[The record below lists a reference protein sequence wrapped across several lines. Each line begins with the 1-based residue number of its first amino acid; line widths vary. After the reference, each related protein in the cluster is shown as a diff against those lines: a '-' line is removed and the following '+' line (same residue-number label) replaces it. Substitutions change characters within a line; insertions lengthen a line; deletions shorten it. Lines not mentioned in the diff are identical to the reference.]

1 MTTYELYINDIL
13 CDLSSDDVVTLL
25 YQSPI
30 FSSLDSIQSNRSY
43 NIGLPPT
50 PTNMQAIG
58 QAARPDVDA
67 DAPYVRLPAAL
78 YQDGVPLFT
87 QGFAVV
93 TDIADTIN
101 VTLTWGNADNFQ
113 PLFDS
118 DLRDLGPQ
126 LEEAGDGHIEWN
138 ENTTILEKSTPPSGA
153 LPIYPD
159 VAFWGIDFGMG
170 LSNPK
175 YLHPAIDV
183 WRILN
188 AIQQAHEITIEDY
201 QRLYGRLELSPII
214 PLVSKNGDNKI
225 NPAFYSDNMEI
236 IDPRIGSVK
245 LNGRDQANIVSGT
258 SDIDVSEMS
267 AVRIKMTGND
277 GDSIRIYAPGTAVGN
292 AAVRLYVFGFDNDT
306 MTGRPIYSQGAS
318 VSDGYANLSAF
329 DETVDVKDYDHIY
342 IQISPEPGLSV
353 QAIYAVFEVWGDYP
367 NLTVIFPD
375 KFPIA
380 PNLPD
385 ISQGDFILA
394 LMSMN
399 GLFAYADKNSPN
411 TIKLISIDDIIA
423 NVQNNDI
430 IDWSDRVIL
439 NDIHRVDMP
448 DASVFTIDDL
458 AQSNILDYDNDDD
471 MKTDTHGTITIRNEN
486 IEKEAELVS
495 LPFSAS
501 ENITTSG
508 VNCALIPI
516 YEDDGKGG
524 ANYSECSPRIL
535 AWKDDQTY
543 NSSAICTGRFDPW
556 MKFGGEEGI
565 VKARYASYQ
574 KVVDRLRLIT
584 VRAKLT
590 SLDLYNLDYTKPVY
604 IAQFGQ
610 IFAIYSVETGEYGI
624 CDCQLLKLKVDGVVP
639 VHYYLYLD
647 GQNADQSKTDI
658 TSAGTPIT
666 YSVQSN
672 GTPYVVSKDN
682 RLTVTL
688 QTAEDGT
695 ILLTINVPQNT
706 SDADIDY
713 DPVILGVSEAY
724 WVSRKVSISQLRAG
738 YGVNLLKDS
747 ESITFDLEG
756 GVWGRYNSVATE
768 TFGGYKC
775 AVVRDPVLRVLNGA
789 FCLLGKYDDNHITE
803 GSYYTASAY
812 VWANEPVGIRIGL
825 ENSEGFVFI
834 IDSTMTGKWI
844 RLSSYQKAVKDNPAF
859 VLYANPTTSTTVVAF
874 RMAQLERGD
883 KLTEWKESIA
893 DKYYLSLDGIHG
905 DVTLQA
911 RDVVEQLRV
920 AYNTNGTLQL
930 SNSGDVIG
938 ATEVDGAY
946 INIYTRE
953 NTSPEQ
959 RTGTVT
965 LTLQEAPSIVRK
977 IVVIQSGVTTY
988 TPSVTFS
995 QALPWNS
1002 ESALLSMTNNGD
1014 VDLQVISIPDWFLY
1028 TAVPHDLAQGED
1040 FAFGISQNTTGEL
1053 RSGTVGMRYQDATGQ
1068 YVDYTVQVQQAAAE
1082 RMVIIDVHSCG
1093 VYAGD
1098 SMGVSFELGPAA
1110 IYASGTFTVGDD
1122 LTIRVSFK
1130 DLSSMLNEDLENY
1143 AGERLYIESMENGEY
1158 WEGTV
1163 PDSGNIEAELV

>member
-13 CDLSSDDVVTLL
+13 CDLSSDEVVTLL

-118 DLRDLGPQ
+118 NLRDLGPQ

-153 LPIYPD
+153 LPIYPS

-201 QRLYGRLELSPII
+201 QRLYGSLELSPII

-385 ISQGDFILA
+385 MSQGDFILA

-430 IDWSDRVIL
+430 IDWSDRIIL
-439 NDIHRVDMP
+439 NDTHRVDMP
-448 DASVFTIDDL
+448 DASAFTIDDL

-471 MKTDTHGTITIRNEN
+471 VKTDTHGTITIRNEN
-486 IEKEAELVS
+486 IEKETELVE

-590 SLDLYNLDYTKPVY
+590 ALDLYNLDYTKPVY

-639 VHYYLYLD
+639 VHYYLLIGGNSSD
-647 GQNADQSKTDI
+647 FSIDAVA
-658 TSAGTPIT
+658 AGAEFA
-666 YSVQSN
+666 YSVETN
-672 GTPYVVSKDN
+672 GTPYIVSYDS
-682 RLTVTL
+682 RLTVSLNSEADTWEL
-688 QTAEDGT
+688 S
-695 ILLTINVPQNT
+695 IYVPENT
-706 SDADIDY
+706 SDAGIDY
-713 DPVILGVSEAY
+713 NPVILGISEDVS
-724 WVSRKVSISQLRAG
+724 VRRRIIISQQGKEYYL
-738 YGVNLLKDS
+738 
-747 ESITFDLEG
+747 T
-756 GVWGRYNSVATE
+756 
-768 TFGGYKC
+768 
-775 AVVRDPVLRVLNGA
+775 LNGSI
-789 FCLLGKYDDNHITE
+789 DDI
-803 GSYYTASAY
+803 
-812 VWANEPVGIRIGL
+812 
-825 ENSEGFVFI
+825 
-834 IDSTMTGKWI
+834 
-844 RLSSYQKAVKDNPAF
+844 
-859 VLYANPTTSTTVVAF
+859 
-874 RMAQLERGD
+874 
-883 KLTEWKESIA
+883 
-893 DKYYLSLDGIHG
+893 SLDTNAAAG
-905 DVTLQA
+905 
-911 RDVVEQLRV
+911 RLRV
-920 AYNTNGTLQL
+920 AYSTNGTPEY
-930 SNSGDVIG
+930 SISVPDDVMDAEID
-938 ATEVDGAY
+938 ATY
-946 INIYTRE
+946 INIYTTA
-953 NTSPEQ
+953 NTSSEQ
-959 RTGTVT
+959 RAGTVT
-965 LTLQEAPSIVRK
+965 VYLNEAPSIARK
-977 IVVIQSGVTTY
+977 IVVIQSGFTTY
-988 TPSVTFS
+988 HPSVTFS
-995 QALPWNS
+995 QTLPWDS

-1053 RSGTVGMRYQDATGQ
+1053 RSGTVGMRYQDSIGQ
-1068 YVDYTVQVQQAAAE
+1068 YVDYNVEVSQKWTNA
-1082 RMVIIDVHSCG
+1082 RMVIIDASIEPSL
-1093 VYAGD
+1093 AGQN
-1098 SMGVSFELGPAA
+1098 VIASFEVIGDGATGEGSVQIANNNTISLTFEQVSSYLG
-1110 IYASGTFTVGDD
+1110 IEGLEYCDGDTLYVMLTDEGFSGDATIPETGDIHIV
-1122 LTIRVSFK
+1122 LK
-1130 DLSSMLNEDLENY
+1130 
-1143 AGERLYIESMENGEY
+1143 
-1158 WEGTV
+1158 
-1163 PDSGNIEAELV
+1163 

>member
-13 CDLSSDDVVTLL
+13 CDLSSDEVITLL

-43 NIGLPPT
+43 NIALPPT
-50 PTNMQAIG
+50 PTNMRAIG

-113 PLFDS
+113 PLFDAN
-118 DLRDLGPQ
+118 LRDLGPQ
-126 LEEAGDGHIEWN
+126 LEAAGEDYIEWN
-138 ENTTILEKSTPPSGA
+138 EDSAILKKGSAPSGSVVS
-153 LPIYPD
+153 YPS

-183 WRILN
+183 WRILYS
-188 AIQQAHEITIEDY
+188 IQQAHGITIEDY
-201 QRLYGRLELSPII
+201 QRLYGTLTLPPIV
-214 PLVSKNGDNKI
+214 PLVSKNTGEEGAKI
-225 NPAFYSDNMEI
+225 EATRSSTSFFRNEI
-236 IDPRIGSVK
+236 TPYGFSYDKHGLYVGTTGELYFRLPGGTHI
-245 LNGRDQANIVSGT
+245 LNIVGDSDTITGDFKVNASQWPDANTLILSIYLDDKLQGEYSNYTKESGYFVFAPIHLEIEGSGDIHIRTNLT
-258 SDIDVSEMS
+258 SDIISIS
-267 AVRIKMTGND
+267 A
-277 GDSIRIYAPGTAVGN
+277 
-292 AAVRLYVFGFDNDT
+292 
-306 MTGRPIYSQGAS
+306 
-318 VSDGYANLSAF
+318 GYLVTYNTEWES
-329 DETVDVKDYDHIY
+329 
-342 IQISPEPGLSV
+342 
-353 QAIYAVFEVWGDYP
+353 
-367 NLTVIFPD
+367 IFPT
-375 KFPIA
+375 KFFVA

-394 LMSMN
+394 MMN
-399 GLFAYADKNSPN
+399 MQGLFAYADKDNPN

-423 NVQNNDI
+423 NVQKNDI

-471 MKTDTHGTITIRNEN
+471 VKTDTHGTITIRNEN
-486 IEKEAELVS
+486 IEKEAELVE

-501 ENITTSG
+501 ENATTDG
-508 VNCALIPI
+508 VNCAVVPI
-516 YEDDGKGG
+516 YEDDDKGG

-556 MKFGGEEGI
+556 MKFGGENGI
-565 VKARYASYQ
+565 VKTRYASYQ
-574 KVVDRLRLIT
+574 KVVDRLRIIT

-590 SLDLYNLDYTKPVY
+590 ALDLYNLDYTKPVY

-610 IFAIYSVETGEYGI
+610 IFAIYSVETGEDGI

-639 VHYYLYLD
+639 AHYYLYLD
-647 GQNADQSKTDI
+647 GKDADQSKTDI
-658 TSAGTPIT
+658 TSAGTTIT

-672 GTPYVVSKDN
+672 GTPYVVSKDS

-695 ILLTINVPQNT
+695 MLLTIKVPQNT

-713 DPVILGVSEAY
+713 DPVILGVGEAY
-724 WVSRKVSISQLRAG
+724 WVNRKVSISQLRAG
-738 YGVNLLKDS
+738 YGVNLLNDS
-747 ESITFDLEG
+747 ESITFDTEG
-756 GVWGRYNSVATE
+756 GVWGKFRSVSTE
-768 TFGGYKC
+768 IFEGYKC
-775 AVVRDPVLRVLNGA
+775 AVVRNPELRVLNGA
-789 FCLLGKYDDNHITE
+789 FCQLGKFDDNQIAE
-803 GSYYTASAY
+803 GSSYMASAY

-844 RLSSYQKAVKDNPAF
+844 RLSSYQKAVKYNPAF

-893 DKYYLSLDGIHG
+893 DQQQKQYYLTLNGHSSDFSIDATADGEVIEL
-905 DVTLQA
+905 TCA
-911 RDVVEQLRV
+911 
-920 AYNTNGTLQL
+920 TNGTPRIQMLE
-930 SNSGDVIG
+930 GDAIDSVDIQG
-938 ATEVDGAY
+938 DIISIATILNPSSVL
-946 INIYTRE
+946 RE
-953 NTSPEQ
+953 AIVVVELEEDPAISI
-959 RTGTVT
+959 TVT
-965 LTLQEAPSIVRK
+965 VK
-977 IVVIQSGVTTY
+977 
-988 TPSVTFS
+988 
-995 QALPWNS
+995 
-1002 ESALLSMTNNGD
+1002 
-1014 VDLQVISIPDWFLY
+1014 
-1028 TAVPHDLAQGED
+1028 
-1040 FAFGISQNTTGEL
+1040 
-1053 RSGTVGMRYQDATGQ
+1053 
-1068 YVDYTVQVQQAAAE
+1068 QAAA
-1082 RMVIIDVHSCG
+1082 VIPSIAFNPNLPWSSSAQTVTILNNGNVPLSIVSVPSFISNAGLPISLAPRAQTTRRISANNTG
-1093 VYAGD
+1093 VPR
-1098 SMGVSFELGPAA
+1098 LG
-1110 IYASGTFTVGDD
+1110 
-1122 LTIRVSFK
+1122 TI
-1130 DLSSMLNEDLENY
+1130 
-1143 AGERLYIESMENGEY
+1143 SMEYSDALGQIKTYN
-1158 WEGTV
+1158 V
-1163 PDSGNIEAELV
+1163 SVKQNA

>member
-13 CDLSSDDVVTLL
+13 CDLSSDEVITLL

-43 NIGLPPT
+43 NIALPPT
-50 PTNMQAIG
+50 PANMRAIG

-113 PLFDS
+113 PLFDAN
-118 DLRDLGPQ
+118 LRDLGPQ
-126 LEEAGDGHIEWN
+126 LEAAGEDYIEWN
-138 ENTTILEKSTPPSGA
+138 EDSAILKKGSAPSGGVVS
-153 LPIYPD
+153 YPS

-183 WRILN
+183 WRILYS
-188 AIQQAHEITIEDY
+188 IQQAHGITIEDY
-201 QRLYGRLELSPII
+201 RRLYGTLELPPIV
-214 PLVSKNGDNKI
+214 PMVSKNGAPKYNFALKI
-225 NPAFYSDNMEI
+225 NALSLKRTTSATGPNLVWATKSYD
-236 IDPRIGSVK
+236 GSYI
-245 LNGRDQANIVSGT
+245 DQANIYKTDGDVVI
-258 SDIDVSEMS
+258 IDVSDVDNIRFVFTDGG
-267 AVRIKMTGND
+267 VRDGAIAGNNPMFQIVAGNE
-277 GDSIRIYAPGTAVGN
+277 GDSVGDYVVIYETTAVYQSMSIDQTFDVTGYDYIAIRVTRYEWQSN
-292 AAVRLYVFGFDNDT
+292 TGSVNMIVGPIYIWGDFDNIKIT
-306 MTGRPIYSQGAS
+306 
-318 VSDGYANLSAF
+318 
-329 DETVDVKDYDHIY
+329 
-342 IQISPEPGLSV
+342 
-353 QAIYAVFEVWGDYP
+353 YP
-367 NLTVIFPD
+367 TP
-375 KFPIA
+375 FPIA

-394 LMSMN
+394 MMN
-399 GLFAYADKNSPN
+399 MQGLFAYADKDNPN

-423 NVQNNDI
+423 NVQKNDI

-471 MKTDTHGTITIRNEN
+471 VKTDTHGTITIRNEN
-486 IEKEAELVS
+486 IDKEAELVE

-501 ENITTSG
+501 ENATTDG
-508 VNCALIPI
+508 VNCAVVPI

-556 MKFGGEEGI
+556 MKFGGDGGI
-565 VKARYASYQ
+565 VKTRYASYQ
-574 KVVDRLRLIT
+574 KVVDRLRIIT
-584 VRAKLT
+584 IRAKLT
-590 SLDLYNLDYTKPVY
+590 ALDLYNLDYTKPVY

-610 IFAIYSVETGEYGI
+610 IFAIYSVETGEDGI

-639 VHYYLYLD
+639 AHYYLYLD

-658 TSAGTPIT
+658 TSAGTTIT

-672 GTPYVVSKDN
+672 GTPYVVSKDS

-695 ILLTINVPQNT
+695 ILLTIKVPQNT

-724 WVSRKVSISQLRAG
+724 WVNRKVSISQLRAG
-738 YGVNLLKDS
+738 YGVNLLNDS
-747 ESITFDLEG
+747 ESITFDTEG
-756 GVWGRYNSVATE
+756 GVWGKFRSVSTE
-768 TFGGYKC
+768 MFEGYKC
-775 AVVRDPVLRVLNGA
+775 AVVRNPELRVLNGA
-789 FCLLGKYDDNHITE
+789 FCQLGKFDDNQIAE
-803 GSYYTASAY
+803 GSSYTASAY

-844 RLSSYQKAVKDNPAF
+844 RLSSYQKAVKYNPAF

-893 DKYYLSLDGIHG
+893 DQQKKQYYLTLNGSAG
-905 DVTLQA
+905 DISINIEAAAKQN
-911 RDVVEQLRV
+911 RV
-920 AYNTNGTLQL
+920 SWSSNGMPQIL
-930 SNSGDVIG
+930 SYSGDAV
-938 ATEVDGAY
+938 ALAEVDAY
-946 INIYTRE
+946 AVNIYSYA
-953 NTSPEQ
+953 NTTSAQ
-959 RTGTVT
+959 RTGQVTVY
-965 LTLQEAPSIVRK
+965 LKEAPSIERK
-977 IVVIQSGVTTY
+977 IVVIQE
-988 TPSVTFS
+988 
-995 QALPWNS
+995 A
-1002 ESALLSMTNNGD
+1002 
-1014 VDLQVISIPDWFLY
+1014 
-1028 TAVPHDLAQGED
+1028 
-1040 FAFGISQNTTGEL
+1040 
-1053 RSGTVGMRYQDATGQ
+1053 
-1068 YVDYTVQVQQAAAE
+1068 AAAE
-1082 RMVIIDVHSCG
+1082 RMVIIDVHACG
-1093 VYAGD
+1093 VEAGD
-1098 SMGVSFELGPAA
+1098 NIELTFELTTSWLGW
-1110 IYASGTFTVGDD
+1110 FDVLDD
-1122 LTIRVSFK
+1122 LTVRVSFNE
-1130 DLSSMLNEDLENY
+1130 LSSMMGQELADHV
-1143 AGERLYIESMENGEY
+1143 GERFYIEASNNGEC
-1158 WEGTV
+1158 WFGPV
-1163 PDSGNIEAELV
+1163 PASGNIEAELI